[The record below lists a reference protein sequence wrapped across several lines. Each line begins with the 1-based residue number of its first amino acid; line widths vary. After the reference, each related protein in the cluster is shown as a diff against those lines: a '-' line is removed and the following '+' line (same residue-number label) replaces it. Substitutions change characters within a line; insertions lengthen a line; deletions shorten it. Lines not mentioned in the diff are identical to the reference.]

1 MKIQVWKRYTE
12 NRAKEP
18 IEEGIYEQSD
28 PKLFGL
34 ARYLIDNGNA
44 VEHVTPVVQA
54 PIILDVL
61 PQENQLPAIEEQ
73 AAEEVTP
80 DWPRIE
86 DEARDLTVENDKIR
100 KTNAK
105 PKRTRKAKS

>member
-1 MKIQVWKRYTE
+1 MKIQVWKRYEE
-12 NRAKEP
+12 NRADKP

-44 VEHVTPVVQA
+44 FEYVEPIVQA
-54 PIILDVL
+54 P
-61 PQENQLPAIEEQ
+61 EEIE
-73 AAEEVTP
+73 P

-86 DEARDLTVENDKIR
+86 DEARELTVENDKIR
-100 KTNAK
+100 KANVK